1 MVLLDGRPH
10 DWLEGPWPAPH
21 RAWVSGR
28 RPQHIIE
35 AHLLPAEATAGYF
48 HLLRGLLRN
57 CGVRGAFDGGRLG
70 IFVRNDGHWLVE
82 EQLAGKRE
90 ATRLGRVLEPPGV
103 TYTTANAPQAT
114 GRVG

>member
-1 MVLLDGRPH
+1 M
-10 DWLEGPWPAPH
+10 
-21 RAWVSGR
+21 
-28 RPQHIIE
+28 
-35 AHLLPAEATAGYF
+35 
-48 HLLRGLLRN
+48 
-57 CGVRGAFDGGRLG
+57 RGAFDGGRLG

-114 GRVG
+114 GRVGRFEGVSEGRLTDGLRLPDEKRFPVR